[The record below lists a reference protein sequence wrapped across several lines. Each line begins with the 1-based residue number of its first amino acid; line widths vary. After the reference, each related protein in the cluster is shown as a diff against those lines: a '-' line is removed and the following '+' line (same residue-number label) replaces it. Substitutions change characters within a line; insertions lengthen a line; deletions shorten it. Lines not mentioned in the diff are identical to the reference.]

1 MKAVKNVSLGIKILF
16 WQRRLSN
23 CWVGELFDCEML
35 EIPIFQTKVDIYIH
49 LSRLTGRL
57 IKLQTQISAWLVRT
71 RMVKQKQ
78 HFSILRI
85 SPDRK
90 NGKRIRLRP
99 RVTVLISTIYTLVK
113 LLRDQVGFAGI
124 SRLWFEIIWRDLF
137 SSICFQPVL
146 IKNAERAART
156 CPLSQFP
163 IRKPPDQAW
172 DETEAIREKGISF
185 PRRGKLSNLEIFKPS
200 LVPDPVMGSSSVRIH
215 QARWGQVGW
224 NDCCLFQIP
233 NCS

>member
-57 IKLQTQISAWLVRT
+57 IKLQTQIRAWLVRT

-90 NGKRIRLRP
+90 NSKRII
-99 RVTVLISTIYTLVK
+99 T
-113 LLRDQVGFAGI
+113 
-124 SRLWFEIIWRDLF
+124 
-137 SSICFQPVL
+137 
-146 IKNAERAART
+146 
-156 CPLSQFP
+156 
-163 IRKPPDQAW
+163 
-172 DETEAIREKGISF
+172 ETEAHSPHIY
-185 PRRGKLSNLEIFKPS
+185 NLYASK
-200 LVPDPVMGSSSVRIH
+200 VTKGSSRLCRYLEVMI
-215 QARWGQVGW
+215 W
-224 NDCCLFQIP
+224 NYLEGFIFLRLF
-233 NCS
+233 SAGFD